1 MTEGTAVPGAP
12 NLQDQHPSVIST
24 ANLAPHS
31 PPSLGRKLSLIARA
45 APASRGPSFAQPQSS
60 CWSAGLQRNQNS
72 IALQHALI
80 QRFSNQWPLRA
91 LPNIALH

>member
-45 APASRGPSFAQPQSS
+45 APASRGPSFAQPHSQA
-60 CWSAGLQRNQNS
+60 AGLLDYS
-72 IALQHALI
+72 ATKT
-80 QRFSNQWPLRA
+80 
-91 LPNIALH
+91 ALHYNMH